1 MVARSVPYF
10 GRNVFSWTKR
20 GVTVARIDDY
30 KESFCLACIELK
42 KRDPEE
48 LAKAGGF
55 DFSIGKAMT
64 VPFLG
69 TEYLV
74 EIHPDTEIRSN
85 DSGEEVPLPTK
96 ILIAHYLLGSSGKRC
111 TGKLIAFRQIP
122 DGHFYFEAFQKRAR
136 DPFVKFFGNDGP
148 LFVKCAAKLGAKPAE
163 NGDFG
168 MKFDV
173 FPHICVQLVLWNADE
188 EFPPDGTILF
198 DESIQWH
205 LPVEDVAVMS
215 GNLVYKLVDLGR
227 KMRSES

>member
-1 MVARSVPYF
+1 M
-10 GRNVFSWTKR
+10 
-20 GVTVARIDDY
+20 ARIDDY
-30 KESFCLACIELK
+30 KESFRLACIELK
-42 KRDPEE
+42 KRDPAD
-48 LAKAGGF
+48 LAKAGGLA
-55 DFSIGKAMT
+55 FSIEKGLS

-69 TEYLV
+69 SEYSV
-74 EIHPDTEIRSN
+74 AIHPEAEIRNN
-85 DSGEEVPLPTK
+85 DSAEEVPLPAK
-96 ILIAHYLLGSSGKRC
+96 ILIAHYLLGASGKKC

-136 DPFVKFFGNDGP
+136 DPFVRFFGSEGP
-148 LFVKCAAKLGAKPAE
+148 LFVKCAAMLGAMPVD

-168 MKFDV
+168 MQFAV
-173 FPHICVQLVLWNADE
+173 FPNICVQLVLWNADE
-188 EFPPDGTILF
+188 EFPSDGTILF